1 MAPHENQFAGPRP
14 VWTRPGFI
22 ALAVLAILVLVGA
35 VGVVLLSEG
44 DPSAPP
50 PVAGSAAPAGGQ
62 SQAPAPGSTAIP
74 TQAPAD
80 VTWQLS
86 GVNPVPVSAS
96 AGPRNI
102 TATTASGFARTP
114 TGALVAAA
122 QIIGHTATD
131 PKVAETTIA
140 QQWVAGPDR
149 DKALA
154 MVREEAKA
162 TPKPG
167 KTRTPL
173 QITGYRFVSYTADN
187 AVVSLVYKVNGSLT
201 AMTVTMRWVDNDWR
215 MVPPAGGNWSSVM
228 SVIDGS
234 GMVEWGP
241 R

>member
-1 MAPHENQFAGPRP
+1 MARHEDEFAGPRP
-14 VWTRPGFI
+14 AWTRPGFI
-22 ALAVLAILVLVGA
+22 ALAVSVILVLVGA
-35 VGVVLLSEG
+35 VAVVVLSKD
-44 DPSAPP
+44 DPSTPSS
-50 PVAGSAAPAGGQ
+50 GSAAPAGGQ
-62 SQAPAPGSTAIP
+62 SQLPAPANTAIP

-96 AGPRNI
+96 AGPRNV
-102 TATTASGFARTP
+102 TATTATGFARTP

-173 QITGYRFVSYTADN
+173 QIAGYRFVSYAADN
-187 AVVSLVYKVNGSLT
+187 AVVSLVYKVSGALA

-215 MVPPAGGNWSSVM
+215 MVPPAGGNWSAVM
-228 SVIDGS
+228 SVVDGS

>member
-1 MAPHENQFAGPRP
+1 MH
-14 VWTRPGFI
+14 
-22 ALAVLAILVLVGA
+22 
-35 VGVVLLSEG
+35 
-44 DPSAPP
+44 PSA
-50 PVAGSAAPAGGQ
+50 AGSAAPT
-62 SQAPAPGSTAIP
+62 GSASASADTTVP
-74 TQAPAD
+74 TSAPAD

-102 TATTASGFARTP
+102 TPTSATGFARTP

-154 MVREEAKA
+154 MAREEGRA

-167 KTRTPL
+167 KARTPM
-173 QITGYRFVSYTADN
+173 QITGFRYVVYDPDT
-187 AVVSLVYKVNGSLT
+187 AVVSVVYQVSGSLA
-201 AMTVTMRWVDNDWR
+201 AMTVTMRWIDDDWR
-215 MVPPAGGNWSSVM
+215 MVPPAGGNWSTVM
-228 SVIDGS
+228 SVTDGS

>member
-1 MAPHENQFAGPRP
+1 MARHENEFAGPRP
-14 VWTRPGFI
+14 PWTRPGFI
-22 ALAVLAILVLVGA
+22 ASAVLLVLVLAGA
-35 VGVVLLSEG
+35 VAVVTLSG
-44 DPSAPP
+44 DDPDAPQSA
-50 PVAGSAAPAGGQ
+50 ATSAAPTGAQGN
-62 SQAPAPGSTAIP
+62 APAPANTAIP

-96 AGPRNI
+96 AGPRHI
-102 TATTASGFARTP
+102 TATTAAGFARTP

-162 TPKPG
+162 TPTPG

-173 QITGYRFVSYTADN
+173 QVTGFRYVSYAADN
-187 AVVSLVYKVNGSLT
+187 AVVSVVYRVNASLA
-201 AMTVTMRWVDNDWR
+201 AMTVTMRWIDDDWR
-215 MVPPAGGNWSSVM
+215 MVPPAGGNWSTVM
-228 SVIDGS
+228 SVTDGS